1 MASAMATTQQEPVE
15 LDLEGMTCASCAAR
29 IEKVLN
35 RQPGVAEANVNFAT
49 ERARVVVDGEHRAD
63 AGSLIAAI
71 ERAGY
76 GARLRGAGAD
86 ERASGEARGYLRR
99 FGVAA
104 ILSAPA
110 MAIAMLSDAR
120 WAMVTAWVLVTPV
133 QFWAGLGFHAN
144 AAKLARRREA
154 NMDTLIAVGTL
165 TAYLYSAWAVVAGRE
180 DVYFETAGTIIT
192 LILLGKYLEATSRG
206 RASAAIRDLI
216 RLGAKEARVIRD
228 GTEVMV
234 PADQIRPRDQLVV
247 KPGEKIPTDGIV
259 RAGLSAVDESM
270 VTGESVPREKG
281 VGDEVIGGT
290 INQHGIMTVEATRVG
305 GDTVLAQIVRMVEE
319 AQGSKAPIQ
328 RLADRVAAVFVPI
341 VLVIAAGTFVA
352 WLATGHDVGDA
363 LVPAVAVLIIACP
376 CAMGLATPA
385 AIMVGTGRGAQ
396 LGILIRNGE
405 VLERSRTIDVVVL
418 DKTGTITQGK
428 MRVTDVLADEW
439 NDKAASPDEVLRM
452 AAAIEAASEHLIARA
467 VVAAAEERGL
477 DLPAVT
483 KFKAASGLG
492 AIGTVGRRRVVVGKP
507 ALLAENGLV
516 SCAELD
522 DGRAALEAQGKTVF
536 GVGWGNRV
544 RGLIAVAD
552 TIKPTSAAAVRALRE
567 LGLEVVMLTGDN
579 RASAEAIA
587 RHVGIEHVRAE
598 VLPAGKVDE
607 VKRLQAGGKRVA
619 MVGDGIND
627 APALAQAELGIAI
640 GSGTD
645 VAIEASD
652 ITLVGDDL
660 LGVPT
665 AINLARRT
673 YRTIVQNLFW
683 AFFYNTA
690 LIPLAAIGLVNPML
704 AAGAMAASSVSVVGN
719 ALRLRKT
726 PAFTA

>member
-1 MASAMATTQQEPVE
+1 
-15 LDLEGMTCASCAAR
+15 
-29 IEKVLN
+29 
-35 RQPGVAEANVNFAT
+35 
-49 ERARVVVDGEHRAD
+49 
-63 AGSLIAAI
+63 
-71 ERAGY
+71 
-76 GARLRGAGAD
+76 
-86 ERASGEARGYLRR
+86 
-99 FGVAA
+99 
-104 ILSAPA
+104 
-110 MAIAMLSDAR
+110 
-120 WAMVTAWVLVTPV
+120 
-133 QFWAGLGFHAN
+133 
-144 AAKLARRREA
+144 
-154 NMDTLIAVGTL
+154 
-165 TAYLYSAWAVVAGRE
+165 
-180 DVYFETAGTIIT
+180 
-192 LILLGKYLEATSRG
+192 
-206 RASAAIRDLI
+206 
-216 RLGAKEARVIRD
+216 
-228 GTEVMV
+228 MV
-234 PADQIRPRDQLVV
+234 PADQVRPGDLLVV
-247 KPGEKIPTDGIV
+247 KPGEKIPTDGVV

-270 VTGESVPREKG
+270 VTGESMPREKD

-290 INQHGIMTVEATRVG
+290 INQHGVLTVEATRVG
-305 GDTVLAQIVRMVEE
+305 ADTVLAQIVRLVEE

-396 LGILIRNGE
+396 LGILIRSGE
-405 VLERSRTIDVVVL
+405 VLERSRNVDVVVL

-428 MRVTDVLADEW
+428 MRVTDVVADEW
-439 NDKAASPDEVLRM
+439 NDRSVSDDEVLRM
-452 AAAIEAASEHLIARA
+452 AAAVEAASEHLIARA
-467 VVAAAEERGL
+467 VVAAAEERDL

-483 KFKAASGLG
+483 GFEAASGLG
-492 AIGTVGRRRVVVGKP
+492 AIGTAGGRRVVVGKS
-507 ALLAENGLV
+507 ALLAEHGLV

-522 DGRAALEAQGKTVF
+522 DRRGALESHGKTVF
-536 GVGWGNRV
+536 GVGWGKRV
-544 RGLIAVAD
+544 RGLIAVSD
-552 TIKPTSAAAVRALRE
+552 TIKPTSVAAVRALRE

-587 RHVGIEHVRAE
+587 RQVGIEQVRAE
-598 VLPAGKVDE
+598 VLPEGKVDE
-607 VKRLQAGGKRVA
+607 VKRLQAEGKRVA

-627 APALAQAELGIAI
+627 APALAQADLGIAI

-690 LIPLAAIGLVNPML
+690 LIPLAAVGLVNPML

-719 ALRLRKT
+719 ALRLKKT
-726 PAFTA
+726 AAYTA

>member
-1 MASAMATTQQEPVE
+1 MAATQQDPIE
-15 LDLEGMTCASCAAR
+15 LDLEGMTCASCATR
-29 IEKVLN
+29 IEKVLT
-35 RQPGVAEANVNFAT
+35 RQSGVVQANVNFAT
-49 ERARVVVDGEHRAD
+49 GRARVLVDGEHRAD
-63 AGSLIAAI
+63 SGTLIAAV
-71 ERAGY
+71 ERSGY
-76 GARLRGAGAD
+76 GARLPDAGVD
-86 ERASGEARGYLRR
+86 ERASTEARGHLRH
-99 FGVAA
+99 FVVAA
-104 ILSAPA
+104 ILSVPA

-133 QFWAGLGFHAN
+133 QFWAGWGFLAN

-165 TAYLYSAWAVVAGRE
+165 TAYVYSAWAVVAGRE

-216 RLGAKEARVIRD
+216 RLGAKEARLIRD
-228 GTEVMV
+228 GSEFMV
-234 PADQIRPRDQLVV
+234 PADQVRPGDLLLV
-247 KPGEKIPTDGIV
+247 KPGEKIPTDGVV

-270 VTGESVPREKG
+270 VTGESVPREKD
-281 VGDEVIGGT
+281 VGDDVIGGT
-290 INQHGIMTVEATRVG
+290 INQHGVLTVEATRVG
-305 GDTVLAQIVRMVEE
+305 ADTVLAQIVRLVEE

-341 VLVIAAGTFVA
+341 VLVIAAATFVA

-428 MRVTDVLADEW
+428 MRVTDVVADEW
-439 NDKAASPDEVLRM
+439 NDKAATPDEVLRI
-452 AAAIEAASEHLIARA
+452 AAAVEASSEHLIARA

-477 DLPAVT
+477 DRPAVT
-483 KFKAASGLG
+483 KFEAAGGLG

-522 DGRAALEAQGKTVF
+522 DRRGALEGQGKTAF

-587 RHVGIEHVRAE
+587 REVGIENVRAE

-619 MVGDGIND
+619 MAGDGIND

-665 AINLARRT
+665 AIHLARRT
-673 YRTIVQNLFW
+673 YRAIMQNLFW

-690 LIPLAAIGLVNPML
+690 LIPLAAVGLVNPML

-719 ALRLRKT
+719 ALRLKKT
-726 PAFTA
+726 PAYTA

>member
-1 MASAMATTQQEPVE
+1 MGNAMATTQQEPVE
-15 LDLEGMTCASCAAR
+15 LDLEGMTCASCATR
-29 IEKVLN
+29 IEKVLT
-35 RQPGVAEANVNFAT
+35 RQPGVVQANVNFAT
-49 ERARVVVDGEHRAD
+49 ERVRVVIDDEQRAD
-63 AGSLIAAI
+63 AGSLIAAV

-76 GARLRGAGAD
+76 SARLRGAGAD
-86 ERASGEARGYLRR
+86 ERASTEAQGYLRR
-99 FGVAA
+99 FAVAA
-104 ILSAPA
+104 SLGAPA

-120 WAMVTAWVLVTPV
+120 WAMATAWVLVTPV
-133 QFWAGLGFHAN
+133 QFWAGWGFLAN
-144 AAKLARRREA
+144 AGKLARRREA

-180 DVYFETAGTIIT
+180 DVYFETAGTIIA

-228 GTEVMV
+228 GTEVMI
-234 PADQIRPRDQLVV
+234 PAEQVRPGDLLVV
-247 KPGEKIPTDGIV
+247 KPGEKIPTDGVV
-259 RAGLSAVDESM
+259 RSGLSAVDESM
-270 VTGESVPREKG
+270 VTGESVPREKD
-281 VGDEVIGGT
+281 VGDDVIGGT
-290 INQHGIMTVEATRVG
+290 INQHGVLTVEATRVG
-305 GDTVLAQIVRMVEE
+305 ADTVLAQIVRLVEE

-341 VLVIAAGTFVA
+341 VLVIAAGTFIA

-363 LVPAVAVLIIACP
+363 LVPGVAVLIIACP

-405 VLERSRTIDVVVL
+405 VLERSRNVDVVVL

-428 MRVTDVLADEW
+428 MRVTDVVSDEW
-439 NDKAASPDEVLRM
+439 NDKSVTPDEVLRM
-452 AAAIEAASEHLIARA
+452 AAAVEAASEHLIARA

-483 KFKAASGLG
+483 TFAAASGLG
-492 AIGTVGRRRVVVGKP
+492 ATGTAGRRRVVVGKP
-507 ALLAENGLV
+507 ALLTEHGLV

-522 DGRAALEAQGKTVF
+522 DRRAALESQGKTVF
-536 GVGWGNRV
+536 GVGWGTRV
-544 RGLIAVAD
+544 HGLIAVAD
-552 TIKPTSAAAVRALRE
+552 TIKPTSAAAVRTLRE

-579 RASAEAIA
+579 RASAQAIA
-587 RHVGIEHVRAE
+587 RQVGIEHVRAE

-607 VKRLQAGGKRVA
+607 VKRLQAAGKRVA

-627 APALAQAELGIAI
+627 APALAQADLGIAI

-690 LIPLAAIGLVNPML
+690 LIPLAAVGLVNPML

-719 ALRLRKT
+719 ALRLKKA
-726 PAFTA
+726 PAYTA

>member
-1 MASAMATTQQEPVE
+1 MATTQHDPVE

-29 IEKVLN
+29 IEKVLT
-35 RQPGVAEANVNFAT
+35 RQPGVVQANVNFAT
-49 ERARVVVDGEHRAD
+49 ERARVVVDGEQRAD
-63 AGSLIAAI
+63 AGALIAAV

-76 GARLRGAGAD
+76 GARLRDAGAD
-86 ERASGEARGYLRR
+86 ERASSEARGYLRR

-133 QFWAGLGFHAN
+133 QFWAGWGFLAN

-216 RLGAKEARVIRD
+216 RLGAKEARLIRD
-228 GTEVMV
+228 GAEVMV
-234 PADQIRPRDQLVV
+234 PADQVRPGDRLVV
-247 KPGEKIPTDGIV
+247 KPGEKIPTDGVV

-270 VTGESVPREKG
+270 VTGESVPREKN

-290 INQHGIMTVEATRVG
+290 INQHGVLTVEATRVG
-305 GDTVLAQIVRMVEE
+305 ADTVLAQIVRLVEE

-328 RLADRVAAVFVPI
+328 RLADRVAAVFVPV
-341 VLVIAAGTFVA
+341 VLVIAAGTFAA
-352 WLATGHDVGDA
+352 WLATGNDVGDA

-428 MRVTDVLADEW
+428 MRVTDVVAGGGEKDDEI
-439 NDKAASPDEVLRM
+439 LRM
-452 AAAIEAASEHLIARA
+452 AAAVESASEHLIARA
-467 VVAAAEERGL
+467 VVDAARERGL
-477 DLPAVT
+477 DVPPVEG
-483 KFKAASGLG
+483 FEAASGLG
-492 AIGTVGRRRVVVGKP
+492 AIGSAGRRRVVVGKA
-507 ALLAENGLV
+507 ALLEQHDLTSGEGLDERR
-516 SCAELD
+516 AEL
-522 DGRAALEAQGKTVF
+522 EAEGKTVF
-536 GVGWGNRV
+536 GVGWDGRV
-544 RGLIAVAD
+544 RGLVAVAD
-552 TIKPTSAAAVRALRE
+552 TIKPTSLAAVRALRD
-567 LGLEVVMLTGDN
+567 LGLDVVMLTGDN

-587 RHVGIEHVRAE
+587 RQAGVEHVRAE

-607 VKRLQAGGKRVA
+607 VKRLQAEGKRVA

-627 APALAQAELGIAI
+627 APGLAQADLGIAI

-652 ITLVGDDL
+652 ITLVGNDL

-665 AINLARRT
+665 AIHLARRT

-690 LIPLAAIGLVNPML
+690 LIPLAAVGLVNPML

-719 ALRLRKT
+719 ALRLKKT
-726 PAFTA
+726 AAYTA

>member
-1 MASAMATTQQEPVE
+1 
-15 LDLEGMTCASCAAR
+15 
-29 IEKVLN
+29 
-35 RQPGVAEANVNFAT
+35 
-49 ERARVVVDGEHRAD
+49 
-63 AGSLIAAI
+63 
-71 ERAGY
+71 
-76 GARLRGAGAD
+76 
-86 ERASGEARGYLRR
+86 
-99 FGVAA
+99 
-104 ILSAPA
+104 
-110 MAIAMLSDAR
+110 
-120 WAMVTAWVLVTPV
+120 MVTAWVLVTPV
-133 QFWAGLGFHAN
+133 QFWAGLGFLAN

-234 PADQIRPRDQLVV
+234 PADQVRPRDQLVV

>member
-1 MASAMATTQQEPVE
+1 MATTQQDPVE
-15 LDLEGMTCASCAAR
+15 LDLEGMTCASCATR
-29 IEKVLN
+29 IEKILT
-35 RQPGVAEANVNFAT
+35 RQPGVVQANVNFAT

-63 AGSLIAAI
+63 AGSLIAAV

-76 GARLRGAGAD
+76 GARLRAAGED
-86 ERASGEARGYLRR
+86 ERASTEARGYLRR
-99 FGVAA
+99 FAVAA

-120 WAMVTAWVLVTPV
+120 WAMATAWMLVTPV
-133 QFWAGLGFHAN
+133 QFWAGWGFLAN

-216 RLGAKEARVIRD
+216 RLGAKEARLIRD

-234 PADQIRPRDQLVV
+234 PADQVRPGDLLVV
-247 KPGEKIPTDGIV
+247 KPGEKIPTDGVV

-270 VTGESVPREKG
+270 VTGESVPREKDA
-281 VGDEVIGGT
+281 GDEVIGGT
-290 INQHGIMTVEATRVG
+290 INQHGVLTVEATRVG
-305 GDTVLAQIVRMVEE
+305 ADTVLAQIVRLVEE

-405 VLERSRTIDVVVL
+405 VLERSRTVDVVVL

-428 MRVTDVLADEW
+428 MRVTDLVAGGKEQDGEI
-439 NDKAASPDEVLRM
+439 LRM
-452 AAAIEAASEHLIARA
+452 AAAVESASEHLIARA
-467 VVAAAEERGL
+467 VVDAARERSIDVPPVEG
-477 DLPAVT
+477 
-483 KFKAASGLG
+483 FEAASGLG
-492 AIGTVGRRRVVVGKP
+492 AIGSVGRRRVVVGKA
-507 ALLAENGLV
+507 ALLEQQGITSGAGLDERRAE
-516 SCAELD
+516 
-522 DGRAALEAQGKTVF
+522 LEAQGKTVF
-536 GVGWGNRV
+536 GIGWGGRV
-544 RGLIAVAD
+544 RGLVAVAD
-552 TIKPTSAAAVRALRE
+552 TIKPSSGAAVRALRE

-587 RHVGIEHVRAE
+587 RQVGIEHVRAE

-607 VKRLQAGGKRVA
+607 VKRLQAEGKRVA

-627 APALAQAELGIAI
+627 APGLAQADLGIAI

-665 AINLARRT
+665 AIHLARRT

-690 LIPLAAIGLVNPML
+690 LIPLAAVGLVNPML

-719 ALRLRKT
+719 ALRLKKT
-726 PAFTA
+726 PAYTA

>member
-1 MASAMATTQQEPVE
+1 MATQQKDQFE

-49 ERARVVVDGEHRAD
+49 ERARVLVDPERPAAAD
-63 AGSLIAAI
+63 ALIAAV

-76 GARLRGAGAD
+76 GARRRATGTD
-86 ERASGEARGYLRR
+86 ERAAAEGRGYFNR
-99 FGVAA
+99 FVVAA
-104 ILSAPA
+104 VLTAPA
-110 MAIAMLSDAR
+110 MAIAMISDAR
-120 WAMVTAWVLVTPV
+120 WAMVAAWVLVTPV
-133 QFWAGLGFHAN
+133 QFWAGWGFLAN
-144 AAKLARRREA
+144 AARLARRREA

-165 TAYLYSAWAVVAGRE
+165 AAYVYSVWAVLAMRD

-228 GTEVMV
+228 GADVMIPTEQVV
-234 PADQIRPRDQLVV
+234 PGDMLIV
-247 KPGEKIPTDGIV
+247 KPGEKIPVDGAV
-259 RAGLSAVDESM
+259 RAGASAVDESM

-281 VGDEVIGGT
+281 PGDEVIGGT
-290 INQHGIMTVEATRVG
+290 INQHGVMTIEATRVG
-305 GDTVLAQIVRMVEE
+305 AETVLAQIVRMVEE

-328 RLADRVAAVFVPI
+328 RLADRVASIFVPI
-341 VLVIAAGTFVA
+341 VLVVAGGTFVA

-363 LVPAVAVLIIACP
+363 LISAVAVLIVACP

-396 LGILIRNGE
+396 LGVLIRNGE
-405 VLERSRTIDVVVL
+405 VLERSRRVDVVVL
-418 DKTGTITQGK
+418 DKTGTITQGR
-428 MRVTDVLADEW
+428 MRVTDVVADTW
-439 NDKAASPDEVLRM
+439 NANPETEAGVL
-452 AAAIEAASEHLIARA
+452 AAAAAVESASEHPIGRA
-467 VVAAAEERGL
+467 VAEAAKERGL
-477 DLPAVT
+477 PIPAVSG
-483 KFKAASGLG
+483 FRAESGLG
-492 AIGTVGRRRVVVGKP
+492 ATGDVEARRVVVGRT
-507 ALLAENGLV
+507 ALLAENSLM
-516 SCAELD
+516 SRAELD
-522 DGRAALEAQGKTVF
+522 ERRTGLEREGKTVF
-536 GVGWGNRV
+536 GVGWDRRV

-552 TIKPTSAAAVRALRE
+552 TIKPSSPAAVHAIRS
-567 LGLEVVMLTGDN
+567 LGLHVVMLTGDN

-587 RHVGIEHVRAE
+587 REVGIEHVRAE
-598 VLPAGKVDE
+598 VLPSDKVDE
-607 VKRLQAGGKRVA
+607 VKRLQADGKRVA

-627 APALAQAELGIAI
+627 APALAQADLGVAI

-652 ITLVGDDL
+652 ITLVGDDV

-665 AINLARRT
+665 AIRLARRT

-683 AFFYNTA
+683 AFVYNTA
-690 LIPLAAIGLVNPML
+690 LIPLAALGLVNPML

-719 ALRLRKT
+719 ALRLKRT
-726 PAFTA
+726 QAYTA

>member
-1 MASAMATTQQEPVE
+1 MATTGHEPVE
-15 LDLEGMTCASCAAR
+15 LDLEGMTCASCATR
-29 IEKVLN
+29 IEKVLT
-35 RQPGVAEANVNFAT
+35 RQPGVVQANVNFAT
-49 ERARVVVDGEHRAD
+49 ERARVVVDGEQRAD
-63 AGSLIAAI
+63 AGSLIAAV
-71 ERAGY
+71 EHAGY
-76 GARLRGAGAD
+76 GARLRGAGED
-86 ERASGEARGYLRR
+86 ERASTEARSYLRR
-99 FGVAA
+99 FALGA

-110 MAIAMLSDAR
+110 MGIAMLSDAR

-133 QFWAGLGFHAN
+133 QFWAGWGFLAN

-165 TAYLYSAWAVVAGRE
+165 TAYLYSAWAVAAGRE

-216 RLGAKEARVIRD
+216 RLGAKEARLIRD
-228 GTEVMV
+228 GSEIMV
-234 PADQIRPRDQLVV
+234 PADQVRPGDLLVV
-247 KPGEKIPTDGIV
+247 KPGEKIPTDGVV

-270 VTGESVPREKG
+270 VTGESMPREKD

-290 INQHGIMTVEATRVG
+290 INQHGVLTVEATRVG
-305 GDTVLAQIVRMVEE
+305 ADTVLAQIVRLVEE

-396 LGILIRNGE
+396 LGILIRSGE
-405 VLERSRTIDVVVL
+405 VLERSRNVDVVVL

-428 MRVTDVLADEW
+428 MRVTDVVADEW
-439 NDKAASPDEVLRM
+439 NDRSVSDDEVLRM
-452 AAAIEAASEHLIARA
+452 AAAVEAASEHLIARA
-467 VVAAAEERGL
+467 VVAAAEERDL

-483 KFKAASGLG
+483 AFEAASGLG
-492 AIGTVGRRRVVVGKP
+492 AIGTAGGRRVVVGKS
-507 ALLAENGLV
+507 ALLAEHGLV

-522 DGRAALEAQGKTVF
+522 DRRGALESHGKTVF
-536 GVGWGNRV
+536 GVGWANRV

-552 TIKPTSAAAVRALRE
+552 TIKLTSTVAVRALRE

-587 RHVGIEHVRAE
+587 RQVGIEQVRAE
-598 VLPAGKVDE
+598 VLPEGKVDE
-607 VKRLQAGGKRVA
+607 VKRLQAEGKRVA

-627 APALAQAELGIAI
+627 APALAQADLGIAI

-690 LIPLAAIGLVNPML
+690 LIPLAAVGLVNPML

-719 ALRLRKT
+719 ALRLKKT
-726 PAFTA
+726 AAYTA